1 MRIDAHLH
9 YTADHPEA
17 IAMLERLDLK
27 LLNICVAHEAGS
39 GWRAQAE
46 TYIAMARL
54 APERLFWCTSFDLPT
69 FEEADYADRVI
80 AQIDADVAAGAVA
93 CKVWKNIGMEVR
105 KPDGAFLMID
115 DPLFDPIF
123 EHLRRIELPLLMHIG
138 EPLAC
143 WRPLVDDNPHYGYY
157 RRNPQWHMYDKPA
170 YPSHE
175 RIIAARDRMIERN
188 PKLRIIGAHFGS
200 LEYDVAEIARRL
212 DRFPNF
218 AVDSSARLHDL
229 TYQDRETVRRFFLD
243 YPDRVL
249 FGTDLVHREPVSRMS
264 DAERAEHLER
274 IAERYASDFRY
285 YESDAA
291 MTLRGR
297 EVRGLGLPDAV
308 LRRFCHDNAVAW
320 YPGLA

>member
-1 MRIDAHLH
+1 VYKLYWIGR
-9 YTADHPEA
+9 TASFA
-17 IAMLERLDLK
+17 VAALLEGRLDS
-27 LLNICVAHEAGS
+27 N
-39 GWRAQAE
+39 W
-46 TYIAMARL
+46 ARWTRPWTTSAWAFLTARCGL

-69 FEEADYADRVI
+69 FDEAEYADRVI

-93 CKVWKNIGMEVR
+93 CKVWKSIGMEVR

-115 DPLFDPIF
+115 DPLFGPIF

-212 DRFPNF
+212 DRYPNF

-229 TYQDRETVRRFFLD
+229 TYQDRETVRQFFLD

-285 YESDAA
+285 YESDAT